1 MRLYFQI
8 CCFPSNLLAKK
19 AVLAEEMATFNM
31 QNLRNQRDSS
41 TPTNSNDFGKSEEI
55 VLLEKQGR
63 SSQKLRSNLAQ
74 ISSTIG
80 QNMTDISNIDHPTGL
95 SKVG

>member
-1 MRLYFQI
+1 M
-8 CCFPSNLLAKK
+8 
-19 AVLAEEMATFNM
+19 
-31 QNLRNQRDSS
+31 RNQRDT
-41 TPTNSNDFGKSEEI
+41 TPTNLSNNSTKAEEI

-80 QNMTDISNIDHPTGL
+80 QNMTDISNIGKLD
-95 SKVG
+95 KVRKILNYITHIIFFIVLYSRQTASQNRHRNAKGT